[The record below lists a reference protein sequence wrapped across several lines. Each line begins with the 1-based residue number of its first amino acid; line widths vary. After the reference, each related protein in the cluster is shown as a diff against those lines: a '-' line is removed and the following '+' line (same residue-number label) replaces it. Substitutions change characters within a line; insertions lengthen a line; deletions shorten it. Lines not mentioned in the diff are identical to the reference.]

1 MVEVFHRNEHQT
13 EKNAKIDF
21 EKDFFMVVNN
31 AVFGKTTTNLQKL
44 RDMKAVAKYEKRH
57 CLVSEPNYH

>member
-21 EKDFFMVVNN
+21 EKDFFKVVNN
-31 AVFGKTTTNLQKL
+31 AVFGKTMANLQKL
-44 RDMKAVAKYEKRH
+44 RDIKAVTKYKKRH
-57 CLVSEPNYH
+57 RLVSEPNYH

>member
-21 EKDFFMVVNN
+21 EKDFFKVVNN

-44 RDMKAVAKYEKRH
+44 RDMKAVAKYEKRY